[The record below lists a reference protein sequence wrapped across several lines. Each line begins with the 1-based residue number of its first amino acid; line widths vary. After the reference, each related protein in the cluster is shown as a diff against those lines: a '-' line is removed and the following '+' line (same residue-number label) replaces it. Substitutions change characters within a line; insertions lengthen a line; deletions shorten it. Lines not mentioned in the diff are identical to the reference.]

1 MALSQILD
9 VGDGKTID
17 RDIALEATRHFLL
30 AQKLT
35 LGVPSIHDNAP
46 APYEGWIVEL
56 ATGGLAHLLGGDD
69 WWEISEQLIDA
80 VLKQKEA

>member
-17 RDIALEATRHFLL
+17 RDIALEVTRHFLI
-30 AQKLT
+30 AQKLS

-56 ATGGLAHLLGGDD
+56 ATGGLAHLLGGDH

>member
-9 VGDGKTID
+9 AGDGKTID
-17 RDIALEATRHFLL
+17 RDIALEATRHFLI

-35 LGVPSIHDNAP
+35 LGVTSIYDNYP
-46 APYEGWIVEL
+46 APYEGVILEI
-56 ATGGLAHLLGGDD
+56 ATGGLAELLGGDH